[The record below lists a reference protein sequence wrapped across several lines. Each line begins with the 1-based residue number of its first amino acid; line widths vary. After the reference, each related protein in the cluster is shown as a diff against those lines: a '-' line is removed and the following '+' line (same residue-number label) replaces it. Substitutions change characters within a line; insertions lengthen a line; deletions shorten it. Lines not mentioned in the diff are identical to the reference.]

1 MVVKVKFVSLDDVM
15 QKCHARYAVYS
26 PSRGKVFNFNAY
38 REHKEISSSTLKA
51 VTGLGNKTSFY
62 NRYDAEEKK
71 GIAIA
76 EGWTDAVVKM
86 IYCAP
91 SYFATTQG
99 NDMVSG
105 PALLVTNS
113 MIPDIQDFA
122 QWLIT
127 NNYVQLVNMVG
138 DL

>member
-15 QKCHARYAVYS
+15 QKCHAAYAVYS
-26 PSRGKVFNFNAY
+26 PSRGQVFNFNSY
-38 REHKEISSSTLKA
+38 REHKDISSTTLKA
-51 VTGLGNKTSFY
+51 VTGLGNKTYFF
-62 NRYDAEEKK
+62 NQYDAEEQK
-71 GIAIA
+71 GVAIA

-86 IYCAP
+86 IYMAP

-99 NDMVSG
+99 NDMVHG
-105 PALLVTNS
+105 PALLVTDT